1 MIAAPGW
8 VHRTVTTDRETS
20 KVPAGAPWLH
30 EITHDHAHDPSNTPI
45 QLGGLEFIGL
55 RPCTNAPINDSDPG
69 GEVNPF
75 AVYALHGKL
84 QSESARTL
92 GVSVMTLRR
101 WRKADEGRGVPR
113 FSARRASHYSFR
125 PPSRGPRARFTIV
138 QNAQGDD
145 TGLATTGDPG
155 ECRCNRC

>member
-1 MIAAPGW
+1 MAKKKRHSRVKIATKLAQANDL
-8 VHRTVTTDRETS
+8 TT
-20 KVPAGAPWLH
+20 
-30 EITHDHAHDPSNTPI
+30 
-45 QLGGLEFIGL
+45 Q
-55 RPCTNAPINDSDPG
+55 
-69 GEVNPF
+69 
-75 AVYALHGKL
+75 GKL

>member
-92 GVSVMTLRR
+92 GVSVMTLGRS
-101 WRKADEGRGVPR
+101 RKADEGEVCLVSAPGRQSLQFSTAVSAPQRALHHCPERPRGRYWPCNNR
-113 FSARRASHYSFR
+113 ES
-125 PPSRGPRARFTIV
+125 
-138 QNAQGDD
+138 
-145 TGLATTGDPG
+145 G
-155 ECRCNRC
+155 EHQCNRC